1 MNRLNI
7 RERARMVRY
16 PLAIAIGAFL
26 MPGCAVSAAANGPLV
41 TNADCVPAETL
52 TSTEADQLPGNEMRR
67 DLNHDPLFRAATV
80 NIAVADGYGSG
91 ALVRTESGGLV
102 VRTARHVLEPAV
114 SSPYGGIFFPG
125 YGWWSVAG
133 CDLESIST
141 DEFGQSSFRGDSVSE
156 VRIPEDVAMVLE
168 QRIAQGEI
176 QPMAEFS
183 DASADYFITHGYDAR
198 IADAITGEYTDLTFQ
213 ADELTDNENL
223 LVLDP
228 ANSGEVICQG
238 RSGQP
243 VQMGVESDNSISD
256 ETFGVVSFITQATEI
271 HDNKYCSA
279 TVGVIKNR

>member
-1 MNRLNI
+1 MNKFNLL
-7 RERARMVRY
+7 ERARLMRY
-16 PLAIAIGAFL
+16 PLAIAIGSLL
-26 MPGCAVSAAANGPLV
+26 MPSCAASLADTEPLV
-41 TNADCVPAETL
+41 TNADCIPSVSL
-52 TSTEADQLPGNEMRR
+52 TGSEANQLPGNQMRQ
-67 DLNHDPLFRAATV
+67 DINHDPLFRAATV
-80 NIAVADGYGSG
+80 NIAMADGYGSG
-91 ALVRTESGGLV
+91 ALVRVESGNLA

-114 SSPYGGIFFPG
+114 SSPYGDIFFPG

-133 CDLESIST
+133 CELEAL
-141 DEFGQSSFRGDSVSE
+141 SSDKVGESSYSGDSVSE
-156 VRIPEDVAMVLE
+156 VRIPEDVAIVLE

-176 QPMAEFS
+176 QPMAEFN

-198 IADAITGEYTDLTFQ
+198 IADALTGEYTDLTFQ

-228 ANSGEVICQG
+228 ATSGEVLCQG

-256 ETFGVVSFITQATEI
+256 ETFGVVSFITDVTEI
-271 HDNKYCSA
+271 HDSKYCSS